1 MLCLSSMNFY
11 EKMMSEKQSPRLL
24 GAIIQ
29 RLSIKNLPF
38 SKAISRIL
46 LSSICSV
53 TDMND
58 EMKELAGLVE
68 SIMTINDGFW
78 RERAEAIFGLSS
90 PYVLDNNAMSTLD
103 EERYIFTSTLFDI
116 FPIECLFTYVYLYRL
131 K

>member
-1 MLCLSSMNFY
+1 
-11 EKMMSEKQSPRLL
+11 
-24 GAIIQ
+24 
-29 RLSIKNLPF
+29 
-38 SKAISRIL
+38 
-46 LSSICSV
+46 
-53 TDMND
+53 MND

-68 SIMTINDGFW
+68 SIMNINDGFW

>member
-68 SIMTINDGFW
+68 SIMNINDGFW

-90 PYVLDNNAMSTLD
+90 PYVLDSNAMTTLD

>member
-1 MLCLSSMNFY
+1 MNFY

-68 SIMTINDGFW
+68 SIMNINDGFW

-90 PYVLDNNAMSTLD
+90 PYVLDNNAMTTLD

>member
-1 MLCLSSMNFY
+1 MNFY

-68 SIMTINDGFW
+68 SIMNINDGFW

-90 PYVLDNNAMSTLD
+90 PYVLDSNAMTTLD